1 MGIKDTQSD
10 QPKSGYG
17 FGNQAKVKG
26 AESSDNGGA
35 RHEKMRGGVAMG
47 KKDKIGPDHQYNT
60 GRTSGTCY
68 THERDA
74 YMKQD

>member
-17 FGNQAKVKG
+17 YGNQAKVKG
-26 AESSDNGGA
+26 AESSDEAGM

-47 KKDKIGPDHQYNT
+47 KKDGVGADHQYNT
-60 GRTSGTCY
+60 GRTKGICY
-68 THERDA
+68 THTRDA
-74 YMKQD
+74 YMTKG

>member
-17 FGNQAKVKG
+17 FGNQAKLKG
-26 AESSDNGGA
+26 SPDKADTAGE

-47 KKDKIGPDHQYNT
+47 KMDKYGPDHQYNT
-60 GRTSGTCY
+60 GRTNGVCY
-68 THERDA
+68 THERDS
-74 YMKQD
+74 YMKE